1 MSELRAT
8 KKDGTVVD
16 AAVVRRSGRDILVEA
31 IEAKQHGQRRKMRG
45 YDNPTSHMHGWP
57 VERRM
62 DAWAY
67 PLIEI
72 ICKHGTGH
80 PMPESV
86 EFLSAFDK
94 ANGKTDRRW
103 GSHGCDGCC
112 MRPNPINPE
121 DN

>member
-16 AAVVRRSGRDILVEA
+16 AAVVRRSGRDILAEA
-31 IEAKQHGQRRKMRG
+31 IEAKNHGQKRKMRG
-45 YDNPTSHMHGWP
+45 YDNPASHMHGWP

-62 DAWAY
+62 DAWAF

-86 EFLSAFDK
+86 EYLTA
-94 ANGKTDRRW
+94 KTGGNHW